1 MKFNFKTT
9 EEITSSQGNR
19 YKLEVHEDC
28 YQFHWWMKDSW
39 FLLYRFEKDAVTGWP
54 KTSDKKTTDEICKV
68 VHESP
73 GFIPI
78 RDKYVKV
85 ALQTNDSNLGKYS
98 QACRIKE
105 DVRLFFLRKKIHPLR
120 PVFNKLFHRS

>member
-1 MKFNFKTT
+1 M
-9 EEITSSQGNR
+9 
-19 YKLEVHEDC
+19 
-28 YQFHWWMKDSW
+28 
-39 FLLYRFEKDAVTGWP
+39 YRFERDAETGWP
-54 KTSDKKTTDEICKV
+54 KTSDEKTTNEICKV

-105 DVRLFFLRKKIHPLR
+105 DVRLLFLRKKNTL
-120 PVFNKLFHRS
+120 

>member
-19 YKLEVHEDC
+19 YKLEVNEDC

-39 FLLYRFEKDAVTGWP
+39 FLFYRFERDAVTGWP

-98 QACRIKE
+98 KVSIIRPCCSMLLE
-105 DVRLFFLRKKIHPLR
+105 FEKKIVL
-120 PVFNKLFHRS
+120 LI

>member
-19 YKLEVHEDC
+19 YKLEVQEDC

-39 FLLYRFEKDAVTGWP
+39 FLFYRFERDAVTGLP
-54 KTSDKKTTDEICKV
+54 KTSDKKTTNEICKV

-85 ALQTNDSNLGKYS
+85 ALQTNDSNLGKYL
-98 QACRIKE
+98 RIN
-105 DVRLFFLRKKIHPLR
+105 VLSVLY
-120 PVFNKLFHRS
+120 

>member
-1 MKFNFKTT
+1 
-9 EEITSSQGNR
+9 
-19 YKLEVHEDC
+19 
-28 YQFHWWMKDSW
+28 MKDLW
-39 FLLYRFEKDAVTGWP
+39 FLMYRFERDAVTGWP

-105 DVRLFFLRKKIHPLR
+105 DVCLFFLRKKIHPVRLF
-120 PVFNKLFHRS
+120 FNKLFRRF